1 MKTIITISTLLFA
14 INTNAQTPVTSV
26 PAPTPG
32 ATPGFEWSGDLR
44 IRLNQ
49 FSEADDDQHRNQQ
62 LRARLNLKADV
73 NPTMKAY
80 VRLATGTTPTSANQ
94 TLGDSSAPGMQRRN
108 FGLDQAFVDWTFA
121 DQAHLWA
128 GRTANPFWSPNKV
141 QTIFDADATF
151 EGLVLK
157 WDPQWSD
164 SAAFVSA
171 GAFMLS
177 ENYSAPDD
185 SVDQGLVALDLGY
198 RGERDGLSFAV
209 HTGTYHFLNVQDQRI
224 NRLES
229 GTLSNDTYSEPFL
242 TRRGNTIYELAA
254 DEFYYKNQYALFD
267 LGGEVRM
274 KVSGGNEVGAFYEY
288 VKNYAVGELG
298 HAHEFGIIGK
308 WRGIGLSLARI
319 DKDSDSVLAV
329 FTDSDTSGGGTDT
342 EGYRLQI
349 SYQFAQNAS
358 VLASQ
363 FEADRGVDTVKRDY
377 SGSQVDISFN
387 F

>member
-1 MKTIITISTLLFA
+1 MKKLIAISTLLFA
-14 INTNAQTPVTSV
+14 INANAQTNVTSV
-26 PAPTPG
+26 PASAPESKL
-32 ATPGFEWSGDLR
+32 GFEWSGDLR

-49 FSEADDDQHRNQQ
+49 FSEADDDPHRNQQ

-80 VRLATGTTPTSANQ
+80 MRIATGSTPISANQ

-108 FGLDQAFVDWTFA
+108 FGLDQAYVDWNFA
-121 DQAHLWA
+121 EQGHLWA

-177 ENYSAPDD
+177 ENYSVPDD
-185 SVDQGLVALDLGY
+185 GVDQGLVALDVGY
-198 RGERDGLSFAV
+198 RGNSEGLSFAV

-229 GTLSNDTYSEPFL
+229 GTLSNDAYSEPYL
-242 TRRGNTIYELAA
+242 TRRGNTIYEVAA
-254 DEFYYKNQYALFD
+254 NEFYYKNQYTLFN
-267 LGGEVRM
+267 LGGEARM
-274 KVSGGNEVGAFYEY
+274 KVSGGNEIGAFYEY

-319 DKDSDSVLAV
+319 DKDSDSVLGV
-329 FTDSDTSGGGTDT
+329 FTDGDTSGGGTDT

-349 SYQFAQNAS
+349 SYQFAANAS

-363 FEADRGVDTVKRDY
+363 YEADRGVDTVERDY
-377 SGSQVDISFN
+377 SGTQVDIAFSF
-387 F
+387 